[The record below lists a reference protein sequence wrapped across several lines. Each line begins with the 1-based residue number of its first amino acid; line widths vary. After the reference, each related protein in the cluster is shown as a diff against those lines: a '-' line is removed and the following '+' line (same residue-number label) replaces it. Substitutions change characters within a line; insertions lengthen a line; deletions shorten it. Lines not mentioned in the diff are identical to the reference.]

1 MKLHTLTNLPDKKV
15 SGGKRKGK
23 DKSPLWRFFIN
34 MIKVKKVTKTK
45 KITKKIKKVA
55 GYKVSLK
62 DLLEAGCHFGH
73 QARRWNPKMDEFIF
87 IKREG
92 VHIFDLEITA
102 KKLEEAMNFVR
113 DLVKE
118 GKEIVLVGTKRQ
130 ASAIIKEEAEK
141 CGAPY
146 VAKRWLGGTITNW
159 DQIKGRIDLLKSLV
173 EKKEKGEFTKY
184 TKKENVLIDRD
195 IARLTRFLGG
205 LQNLKKI
212 PEAVFVVDVKKEHAV
227 IKEAKIKDVKVVGVV
242 DTNSD
247 PDNID
252 YLIPANDDAVSSI
265 KFVVSK
271 IAQAYSEG
279 KNSKK

>member
-1 MKLHTLTNLPDKKV
+1 MEEKGRGKINLLCGD
-15 SGGKRKGK
+15 
-23 DKSPLWRFFIN
+23 FFTS
-34 MIKVKKVTKTK
+34 MPKTK
-45 KITKKIKKVA
+45 KVLKKAVKSVA
-55 GYKVSLK
+55 GYKVNLK

-73 QARRWNPKMDEFIF
+73 QARRWNPKMDEYIF
-87 IKREG
+87 VKREG

-130 ASAIIKEEAEK
+130 ASSILKEEAEK

-146 VAKRWLGGTITNW
+146 VSNRWLGGTITNW
-159 DQIKGRIDLLKSLV
+159 DEIEKRIKLLKDLV
-173 EKKEKGEFTKY
+173 EKKEKGEFKKY

-205 LQNLKKI
+205 LKNLKKI
-212 PEAVFVVDVKKEHAV
+212 PEAVFVIDVSKEHAV
-227 IKEAKIKDVKVVGVV
+227 VKEAKIKEVSVVGVV

-247 PDNID
+247 PDNVD
-252 YLIPANDDAVSSI
+252 YIIPVNDDAVSSLKLVI
-265 KFVVSK
+265 SK
-271 IAQAYSEG
+271 ITQAYGDG
-279 KNSKK
+279 KALRK